1 MTAKTPTPYDQNW
14 DLDSLLPHPAGAEFT
29 KIIEGYR
36 EALHGLAERSDK
48 LPLLGP
54 GSENATAWTAFLRE
68 CERLEMQSGDL
79 SSFIGCHAAADAAN
93 KLYRQVEATLSALDP
108 WRERISTNLEFAL
121 RDAGETDFTKLVD
134 ADPFLKSN
142 AFFLEHRR
150 KNARLRLPRGEEL
163 LAADLAVDGIH
174 AWGRLYDRLSGE
186 LRIKVMEKGEIVEKS
201 PGQIRFDSP
210 ERSVRQNNFYAA
222 DKAWK
227 SITESCADA
236 LNHIA
241 GTRLTMYRRLGLA
254 DHLEMPL
261 HKNRMQR
268 ATLDTMWS
276 VVTQRKGVLLKYL
289 AAKAKLLGQERLAWY
304 DTQAPLPGADEPGQS
319 AEIPYDAGA
328 ELVVRTFSGFSKDF
342 GEFARMA
349 LTQGWVEADRA
360 VGVRLSD
367 GTEQRADIIV
377 SNANGHATIFDMLG
391 GRYTSAAIRA
401 CYAAPEDR
409 IEMGIHVSLGM
420 ARDLS
425 AEPHAIVLPL
435 AAPVT
440 IAGKARHRLYVEP
453 FAFDPSLAPAHKSA
467 LKVVMA
473 ASYAYW
479 EELQR
484 TPERYHK
491 EKQRVAEVVIGL
503 LEARF
508 PGLRQQIEV
517 VDVATPMTTLRF
529 TGNGHGF
536 RSPVTA
542 MARALF
548 TGRRLSQTLPGLGNF
563 YMVGQWAGVAGV
575 PLVAAMGRD
584 VVRGICH
591 RDRRAFT
598 AQHGVHR

>member
-1 MTAKTPTPYDQNW
+1 M
-14 DLDSLLPHPAGAEFT
+14 E
-29 KIIEGYR
+29 
-36 EALHGLAERSDK
+36 
-48 LPLLGP
+48 
-54 GSENATAWTAFLRE
+54 
-68 CERLEMQSGDL
+68 
-79 SSFIGCHAAADAAN
+79 
-93 KLYRQVEATLSALDP
+93 
-108 WRERISTNLEFAL
+108 EFAQ
-121 RDAGETDFTKLVD
+121 RFT
-134 ADPFLKSN
+134 DPFLRR
-142 AFFLEHRR
+142 AFPTLVYDWPQIPMLMLLSFL
-150 KNARLRLPRGEEL
+150 
-163 LAADLAVDGIH
+163 
-174 AWGRLYDRLSGE
+174 GR
-186 LRIKVMEKGEIVEKS
+186 
-201 PGQIRFDSP
+201 
-210 ERSVRQNNFYAA
+210 
-222 DKAWK
+222 
-227 SITESCADA
+227 T
-236 LNHIA
+236 HI
-241 GTRLTMYRRLGLA
+241 G
-254 DHLEMPL
+254 
-261 HKNRMQR
+261 
-268 ATLDTMWS
+268 
-276 VVTQRKGVLLKYL
+276 
-289 AAKAKLLGQERLAWY
+289 
-304 DTQAPLPGADEPGQS
+304 
-319 AEIPYDAGA
+319 
-328 ELVVRTFSGFSKDF
+328 DF
-342 GEFARMA
+342 GWPAGGSMA
-349 LTQGWVEADRA
+349 LARAMERQFSALGGDIRYHTRVQSVLVEADRA

-584 VVRGICH
+584 VVREICR
-591 RDRRAFT
+591 RDRREFT
-598 AQHGVHR
+598 GQPAARPCVASAAA